1 MPAPEQTSKLP
12 DVNDVVWHSHAV
24 TRKQREAKHEH
35 QGAVIWLTG
44 LPGSGKSTL
53 AHSLEEKLHHFG
65 YQTAVLDGD
74 NVRHGLCADLGFS
87 VADRNENVRRV
98 GEVAKILLELGTVVI
113 VALVS
118 PVREARDKVRQIL
131 PPGDF
136 IEVYC
141 QCSLAAC
148 KTRDP
153 KGLYAKAEQGLIP
166 EFTGISSPYEAPL
179 TPDLVIDTESEKYEE
194 ALQRLTLFVLNYF
207 GVETLRQLG
216 K

>member
-1 MPAPEQTSKLP
+1 MALIASSGHTSKLP
-12 DVNDVVWHSHAV
+12 ESGHVVWHSHSI
-24 TRKQREAKHEH
+24 TREQRERNNRHRDAI
-35 QGAVIWLTG
+35 VWLTG

-53 AHSLEEKLHHFG
+53 ARALATNLHQLKF
-65 YQTAVLDGD
+65 QTAVLDGD

-98 GEVAKILLELGTVVI
+98 GEVAKILLELGAVAI

-118 PVREARDKVRQIL
+118 PVREARDKVRRSLQSC
-131 PPGDF
+131 DF

-141 QCSLAAC
+141 RCSLEAC
-148 KTRDP
+148 KDRDL

-179 TPDLVIDTESEKYEE
+179 TPELVIDTEAVQME
-194 ALQRLTLFVLNYF
+194 
-207 GVETLRQLG
+207 ETLNQLT
-216 K
+216 

>member
-1 MPAPEQTSKLP
+1 MTAPEPTSKQP
-12 DVNDVVWHSHAV
+12 NANDIVWHSHAV
-24 TRKQREAKHEH
+24 TRDQREAKHEH
-35 QGAVIWLTG
+35 RGAVIWLTG

-53 AHSLEEKLHHFG
+53 AHALEETLHHLG

-87 VADRNENVRRV
+87 AADRNENVRRV

-118 PVREARDKVRQIL
+118 PVREARDKVRRSL
-131 PPGDF
+131 PEGDF
-136 IEVYC
+136 IEIYC
-141 QCSLAAC
+141 RCSLVAC
-148 KTRDP
+148 KIRDP

-179 TPDLVIDTESEKYEE
+179 TPELEIDTESEKYEE
-194 ALQRLTLFVLNYF
+194 ALQRLMLFVLNHF
-207 GVETLRQLG
+207 TAEALRQLS